1 MNRKP
6 IVLLVAFLIL
16 APLAAQNH
24 VGTVQRVLQLDE
36 DQAQQLSVLIRS
48 WREVIAPLRREVRE
62 LQGRA
67 RELLGEADPDPT
79 AIGLNQLAI
88 QQLRREI
95 AGAEAECR
103 AQFEGLLKPEQQET
117 YERIIRTA
125 LATRR
130 MARIIPAFRELGL
143 LQGTRSQPLS
153 TIRQ

>member
-1 MNRKP
+1 MHRKP

-36 DQAQQLSVLIRS
+36 GQAQELSVLIQS

-67 RELLGEADPDPT
+67 RELLGEADPDPM
-79 AIGLNQLAI
+79 AIGLNQLTI
-88 QQLRREI
+88 QRLRREI

-103 AQFEGLLKPEQQET
+103 AQFEGLLKSEQQET